1 MNNILKFNTNE
12 ILNHGAYCNNEN
24 IYDYSDMSM
33 KNIIRQ
39 NILKDTKGGIR
50 TLEINVFLVN
60 IKNINGDTIKNYEN
74 GSIINIG
81 EICELFNND
90 DTPKYLKNNKSIKWK
105 VLSRTF
111 DFQGQPLMTL
121 TLQEIKN

>member
-12 ILNHGAYCNNEN
+12 ILEHGAYCNNTQL
-24 IYDYSDMSM
+24 YDYEDMSM
-33 KNIIRQ
+33 KNIIKQ

-60 IKNINGDTIKNYEN
+60 IKNYEN

-90 DTPKYLKNNKSIKWK
+90 ETPKYLKNKKSIKWK

-111 DFQGQPLMTL
+111 GFQGQPLMTL
-121 TLQEIKN
+121 RLQEIKN